1 MTKRKVNNPL
11 ALAVLACLWERPM
24 HPYEMATT
32 MRERGKDQSIKLNY
46 GSLYTVVEA
55 LQQHGLIVA
64 QETEREG
71 RRPERTVYRLTDA
84 GRMELI
90 DWISELLSTPV
101 KEYTRFEAGLSLM
114 PVLPPEDIA
123 ALLAQ
128 RCNLL
133 ELEISQGRSLLQL
146 VRQRGLPRL
155 FGIESEYLLAMREA
169 ELAWTRTFAD
179 EIASGTLEGTAEWA
193 AFHRAMDQQ
202 AMDQQAMDQQAM
214 DQQAMDQQ
222 AMDQQAMDQQA
233 MDQQNTG
240 PTEAEKAGAE
250 EEES

>member
-1 MTKRKVNNPL
+1 LTKRKVSNPL
-11 ALAVLACLWERPM
+11 ALAVLACLFERPM

-90 DWISELLSTPV
+90 DWVSELLSRPA
-101 KEYTRFEAGLSLM
+101 KEYTRFEAGLSLAG
-114 PVLPPEDIA
+114 VLPPEDIL

-128 RCNLL
+128 RCVNL
-133 ELEISQGRSLLQL
+133 ELEISQMRALLRLMQE
-146 VRQRGLPRL
+146 RGLRRI
-155 FGIESEYLLAMREA
+155 FVIENEYALAMREA
-169 ELAWTRTFAD
+169 ELAWTLNLVE
-179 EIASGTLEGTAEWA
+179 EIKSGKLGDLDEWA
-193 AFHRAMDQQ
+193 EMQRALDQQ
-202 AMDQQAMDQQAM
+202 
-214 DQQAMDQQ
+214 
-222 AMDQQAMDQQA
+222 
-233 MDQQNTG
+233 G
-240 PTEAEKAGAE
+240 REAARVE
-250 EEES
+250 EMEEVEDEES

>member
-1 MTKRKVNNPL
+1 MTKRKVSNPL
-11 ALAVLACLWERPM
+11 ALAVLACLFERPM

-90 DWISELLSTPV
+90 DWVSELLSIPA
-101 KEYTRFEAGLSLM
+101 KEYTHFEAGLSLAG
-114 PVLPPEDIA
+114 VLPPEDIA

-133 ELEISQGRSLLQL
+133 ELEISQQRSLLQL
-146 VRQRGLPRL
+146 VQQRGLQRI
-155 FGIESEYLLAMREA
+155 FVIESEYALAMREA
-169 ELAWTRTFAD
+169 ELAWTRKLAD
-179 EIASGTLEGTAEWA
+179 EIRSGALGDLAEWT

-202 AMDQQAMDQQAM
+202 SK
-214 DQQAMDQQ
+214 
-222 AMDQQAMDQQA
+222 
-233 MDQQNTG
+233 G
-240 PTEAEKAGAE
+240 PAEAEKAEAE
-250 EEES
+250 EKEK